1 MACEFS
7 ANAVQTVS
15 PNQSAIFTE
24 TPIPC
29 TSGLVIHRDESGTFL
44 LVNNARN
51 VPCNNRG
58 NYMTDYII
66 NFHANIAIPEGGTVE
81 PIQIAVVIDGD
92 TDPSSI
98 MEITPAAVEQYFNV
112 GASVAVSVPAV
123 CGCSNIS
130 IRNISVQDILIQ
142 NANLLIDYAGVRRIC
157 RCMN

>member
-7 ANAVQTVS
+7 ANAVQTIS

-29 TSGLVIHRDESGTFL
+29 TRGLVIHRDESGTFL

-51 VPCNNRG
+51 VPCNNRS
-58 NYMTDYII
+58 NYVTDYII

-92 TDPSSI
+92 TDPSGI
-98 MEITPAAVEQYFNV
+98 MKIPPTAVEQYFNV
-112 GASVAVSVPAV
+112 GAGVAVSVPAA
-123 CGCSNIS
+123 CGCSNVS
-130 IRNISVQDILIQ
+130 IRNISAQDILIQ
-142 NANLLIDYAGVRRIC
+142 NANLLIDYSGVRRIC
-157 RCMN
+157 NCMI